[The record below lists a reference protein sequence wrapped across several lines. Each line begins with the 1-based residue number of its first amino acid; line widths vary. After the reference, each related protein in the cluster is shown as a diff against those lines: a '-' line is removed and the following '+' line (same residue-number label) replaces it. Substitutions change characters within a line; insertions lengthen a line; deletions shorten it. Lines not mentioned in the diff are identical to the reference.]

1 MVKCPKCGFFSYPER
16 TQCSRCGAVLAPT
29 TGASSVASK
38 TSHNAPAG
46 PGRQEEED
54 SVAPTSANKDS
65 AQNQAFD
72 EPQQGER
79 PQTMFDNLDFGFVP
93 DRPADSKAT
102 PAQVQEPTAWR
113 QELSERVSS
122 FRQRRARMRNEPLEE
137 ENLDF
142 EFERS
147 ETNGLAEPD
156 VESFLEFPQN
166 DASIDAEIATPAAAE
181 TEGRYSDAA
190 ALEPGDDRFEIPDS
204 PRTHDDFAFE
214 PASDPDS
221 RLEIVVGPPEGVV
234 PADTSAPELEAFP
247 VAPMGRRFLA
257 GLVDGLVLLF
267 GGGLFALIF
276 KIAGGHLTLIP
287 PNVAVLGVIAC
298 IFVWSYFALFTALAF
313 STPGQIWMRIEVRNL
328 EGWPPEPRES
338 FLRAFGYLV
347 SLSAFMIG
355 FFWALVDSDGLTWH
369 DRISGTFLTPVKQQV
384 PREIAES
391 KL

>member
-1 MVKCPKCGFFSYPER
+1 VVKCPKCGFFSYPER
-16 TQCSRCGAVLAPT
+16 THCSRCGAVLAPT
-29 TGASSVASK
+29 AGASSAASK
-38 TSHNAPAG
+38 TSPIAQAG
-46 PGRQEEED
+46 PGRPEEED
-54 SVAPTSANKDS
+54 TVAPTSANRDS
-65 AQNQAFD
+65 AHNQALD

-79 PQTMFDNLDFGFVP
+79 TQAMLDNLDFGFVP

-102 PAQVQEPTAWR
+102 PARVQEPTAWR

-122 FRQRRARMRNEPLEE
+122 FRQRRARMRNEPIEE
-137 ENLDF
+137 QNLDF

-147 ETNGLAEPD
+147 EPNGLAEPD
-156 VESFLEFPQN
+156 AETFLEFPQN
-166 DASIDAEIATPAAAE
+166 DVSIDAEIATPAAVE

-190 ALEPGDDRFEIPDS
+190 GLGPEDDRFEIPDS
-204 PRTHDDFAFE
+204 PRMHDDFAFE
-214 PASDPDS
+214 PASGPDS
-221 RLEIVVGPPEGVV
+221 RLEIVVGPPEGAV

-257 GLVDGLVLLF
+257 GLADGLLLLF

-276 KIAGGHLTLIP
+276 RIAGGRLTLIS
-287 PNVAVLGVIAC
+287 PNLAVLGVITI
-298 IFVWSYFALFTALAF
+298 IFVWSYFAFFTALAF
-313 STPGQIWMRIEVRNL
+313 STPGQTWMGMEVRNL

-355 FFWALVDSDGLTWH
+355 FLWALVDSDGLTWH
-369 DRISGTFLTPVKQQV
+369 DRISGTFLTPLNQQV
-384 PREIAES
+384 PTEVAES